1 MRHKVQ
7 CTEQIAELFYLKN
20 LLNRAFTSWKYK
32 YKFDRYLKFV
42 FYNDDLKSNL
52 CL

>member
-7 CTEQIAELFYLKN
+7 CTRHIAELFYLKN
-20 LLNRAFTSWKYK
+20 LLCRVFTSWKYK

-42 FYNDDLKSNL
+42 NFPFN
-52 CL
+52 